1 MVRLV
6 SPDAC
11 SLRRTSSPIRP
22 TLRERH
28 SFGDVR
34 RDGGRRA
41 AASGNMSLKS
51 GEMFPCMDCP
61 CGCNSAEQ
69 CWRSCCCHT
78 LAERMDW
85 AREHG
90 VRPPE
95 YAIDEA
101 RRQRIDLCWL
111 DEPAGSQSGKDLLRG
126 EGGARQAVLLLSP

>member
-1 MVRLV
+1 MYVITAAGVPL
-6 SPDAC
+6 P
-11 SLRRTSSPIRP
+11 
-22 TLRERH
+22 
-28 SFGDVR
+28 
-34 RDGGRRA
+34 GGNLA
-41 AASGNMSLKS
+41 KKS

-69 CWRSCCCHT
+69 CWRSCCCHS

-85 AREHG
+85 AHDHG

-111 DEPAGSQSGKDLLRG
+111 DEPAGARRENLLRCFIHI
-126 EGGARQAVLLLSP
+126 QQTLLLLLPSR